1 MRSRL
6 LALTLTAALA
16 ACEPADVELAKD
28 GGLPTLHFESAV
40 EFDAALGAG
49 AGALCLTGSAPVD
62 LTAPGAVV
70 GFKLAMSA
78 GDTLVAETTGSPLLD
93 TTLFVFG
100 PDDGAGFY
108 GEWPVAMDDDGGDG
122 ALSRLEFTAKE
133 TGSYALFVSTY
144 GGAGIGVAAL
154 TATVGGAAGCGQSPP
169 PCDDADPCTLD
180 ELDPAGLCQH
190 LPMPGCWGPCDDG
203 DPCTLDELD
212 PAGLCQHLPMPGC
225 WGPCDDGDPC
235 TTDRLDDAGMC
246 AYELD
251 PACGG
256 PCDDGD
262 PCTVDE
268 VDPSGACRN
277 LHLPGCGGPGY
288 DPCDGVDNDG
298 DGLLD
303 EDCPDGGD
311 ADGDGIPDV
320 HDNCPLDPNPDQWDG
335 DGDGIGDA
343 CGCVDP
349 ATGVPCG
356 GELCDGLDNDGNG
369 LVDEGCSDGGDAD
382 GDGIPDLHDN
392 CPLDPNPDQWDGDGD
407 GIGDA
412 CGCVDP
418 ATGVPCGGEL
428 CDGLDNNGDGL
439 VDEGCG
445 PEIELCDG
453 LDNDGDGLVDEDC
466 GDTDGDGIGDGED
479 NCPLAAN
486 GDQTDS
492 DGDGVGD
499 ACDP

>member
-93 TTLFVFG
+93 TTLFLFG

-108 GEWPVAMDDDGGDG
+108 GAWPVAMDDDGGDG

-144 GGAGIGVAAL
+144 GGAGVGVAAL
-154 TATVGGAAGCGQSPP
+154 TATVGGAAGCGQSP
-169 PCDDADPCTLD
+169 A
-180 ELDPAGLCQH
+180 
-190 LPMPGCWGPCDDG
+190 PCDDG

-225 WGPCDDGDPC
+225 GGPCDDGDPC
-235 TTDRLDDAGMC
+235 TIDRLDEAGLC
-246 AYELD
+246 AHDLD

-268 VDPSGACRN
+268 LDETGVCRS
-277 LHLPGCGGPGY
+277 LHLPGCGGPGD
-288 DPCDGVDNDG
+288 DPCDGLDNDG
-298 DGLLD
+298 DGLVD
-303 EDCPDGGD
+303 EDCPGEGDADGDGIPDAQDNCPLTPNPDQWDGDGDGIGDACGCLDPATGAPCGGELCDGLDNDGNGLVDEGCPDGGD
-311 ADGDGIPDV
+311 ADGDGIPDL
-320 HDNCPLDPNPDQWDG
+320 HDNCPLTPNPDQWDG

-349 ATGVPCG
+349 ATGAPCG
-356 GELCDGLDNDGNG
+356 G
-369 LVDEGCSDGGDAD
+369 
-382 GDGIPDLHDN
+382 
-392 CPLDPNPDQWDGDGD
+392 
-407 GIGDA
+407 
-412 CGCVDP
+412 
-418 ATGVPCGGEL
+418 
-428 CDGLDNNGDGL
+428 
-439 VDEGCG
+439 
-445 PEIELCDG
+445 ELCDG